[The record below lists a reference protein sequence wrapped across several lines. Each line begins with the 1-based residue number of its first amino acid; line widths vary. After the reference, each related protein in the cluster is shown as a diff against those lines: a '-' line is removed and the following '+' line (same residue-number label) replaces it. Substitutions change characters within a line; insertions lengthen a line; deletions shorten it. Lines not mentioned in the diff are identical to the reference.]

1 MKLRQVAAAIL
12 AVSALATGGVARA
25 DLYPDFTVNPAAYGG
40 SNLTS
45 GPFIADKITGNYV
58 EIITFGAGTFNISLY
73 WQAGQFSFNDGTI
86 ALPSSGAFGTG
97 LGANYGLYALFQ
109 GSGTFTTLGTLTSF
123 SLSPGGTLGVYVD
136 HLLDNNPAGVTAPAT
151 GAGSFTIAG
160 SSNDTLIANGIGV
173 AGNGNV
179 NCGIGSN
186 NCGSFGQTTTFNLLN
201 PAGTNLFVAP
211 SPFYTLSFQ
220 SGQFNGFDVTP
231 STTVVLNGSLDVI
244 FQKVPEPSSLALVGL
259 ALVGLGASARRS
271 KKV

>member
-40 SNLTS
+40 SSVTS

-58 EIITFGAGTFNISLY
+58 EVITFGAGTFNISLY
-73 WQAGQFSFNDGTI
+73 WQAGQFSFNDGAI
-86 ALPSSGAFGTG
+86 ARPSTGAFGTG

-109 GSGTFTTLGTLTSF
+109 SSGTFTTLGATTNF

-136 HLLDNNPAGVTAPAT
+136 HPLDNNPAGVTAPAT

-160 SSNDTLIANGIGV
+160 SLNDTLIATGTGV

-179 NCGIGSN
+179 NCTGSN

-211 SPFYTLSFQ
+211 SPFYNLSFQ
-220 SGQFNGFDVTP
+220 SGQFNGFAVSP
-231 STTVVLNGSLDVI
+231 NTTVVLNGSLDVI